1 MIKIY
6 SIGGFGGYLR
16 RSELQPSIKT
26 RLQRLMRPT
35 TFKPTASA
43 FPVTFTTKMRHPRDF
58 PKAEPLFNPFSKEVH
73 EYTNE
78 KKKKIVEDNR
88 KFREAMDLLNAKFGI
103 EKKEMVIISFDQLKL
118 EEEVKTEDDDNYHDQ
133 EEEEDPDDLQEEL
146 LESVCALPTDR
157 ETKQTDL
164 LVRKA
169 LQSADIIKCISKL
182 TPAS

>member
-1 MIKIY
+1 
-6 SIGGFGGYLR
+6 
-16 RSELQPSIKT
+16 
-26 RLQRLMRPT
+26 MRPT
-35 TFKPTASA
+35 TFQPTASA

-103 EKKEMVIISFDQLKL
+103 EKKEMVIISFDQLSL
-118 EEEVKTEDDDNYHDQ
+118 GEEVKAREDDHVDADHHHED
-133 EEEEDPDDLQEEL
+133 EEDPNDLQEEL
-146 LESVCALPTDR
+146 LESVSALPTDR
-157 ETKQTDL
+157 ETKHTDQ

-169 LQSADIIKCISKL
+169 LQSADIIKCIS
-182 TPAS
+182 

>member
-1 MIKIY
+1 
-6 SIGGFGGYLR
+6 
-16 RSELQPSIKT
+16 
-26 RLQRLMRPT
+26 MRPT

-88 KFREAMDLLNAKFGI
+88 KFREAMDLLYAKFEI
-103 EKKEMVIISFDQLKL
+103 EKREMVIISFDQLNL
-118 EEEVKTEDDDNYHDQ
+118 EEEVKTEDDECEDDVV
-133 EEEEDPDDLQEEL
+133 EEDRANLQEEL
-146 LESVCALPTDR
+146 LDEVEELVHDGVTK
-157 ETKQTDL
+157 ETER
-164 LVRKA
+164 LVQKA
-169 LQSADIIKCISKL
+169 LKIAEIKSISKL